1 MFLEMVDL
9 IEEFERKIEIR
20 SKLEKMLG
28 ADAEIAER
36 DGHARRI
43 PRPCGLTVHT
53 GLGCKFG
60 CIYCYIYDMGFTFK
74 PRPYHLTGLQLA
86 YAVAS
91 NPSVTLGLNG
101 TPMAFG
107 SITEPFMDETAG
119 RSIEYMEM
127 ISGYLGNPIQ
137 FSTKA
142 HLRKDLC
149 SKISSIKDGV
159 SALITIVTLKAHRT
173 LEPGAPSPEER
184 LESMRSLSK
193 MGVHTVLF
201 MRPILPKLTD
211 LEAEEI
217 LSRALDA
224 GARGVIIGSMRV
236 TRGIVDRLRRVGYQG
251 IEEILRRIPG
261 ELKPRKQVTLKM
273 NDLKKMIH
281 KLAEKLD
288 MRIYPSA
295 CAANIEA
302 HGLSCNACRLGPCGD
317 PEELPSFELKDV
329 SELASR
335 YNIKIVSS
343 VLDDH
348 LKLRISGSW
357 RRIRE
362 FTSFL
367 KWSIKRRILVEK
379 A

>member
-1 MFLEMVDL
+1 MFLGMVDL

-20 SKLEKMLG
+20 SKLGKMLG

-36 DGHARRI
+36 DGHAHRI
-43 PRPCGLTVHT
+43 PRPCGLTIHT

-74 PRPYHLTGLQLA
+74 PKPYHLTGLQLA

-91 NPSVTLGLNG
+91 NPSVALGSNG

-107 SITEPFMDETAG
+107 SITEPFMNETAG
-119 RSIEYMEM
+119 KAVEYMEI
-127 ISGYLGNPIQ
+127 ISSYLGNPIQ

-142 HLRKDLC
+142 RLSWDLC
-149 SKISSIKDGV
+149 SNISSIRNGV
-159 SALITIVTLKAHRT
+159 SALITVVTLKAHRI
-173 LEPGAPSPEER
+173 LEPGAPSPDER
-184 LESMRSLSK
+184 FESMRNLSR

-224 GARGVIIGSMRV
+224 EAKGVIIGSMRV
-236 TRGIVDRLRRVGYQG
+236 TQGIIDRLRRVKYQG
-251 IEEILRRIPG
+251 IDEILRRVPR
-261 ELKPRKQVTLKM
+261 ELKPKRQVSLKM
-273 NDLKKMIH
+273 NDLKKTIH
-281 KLAEKLD
+281 RLADRLD
-288 MRIYPSA
+288 MRVYPSA
-295 CAANIEA
+295 CAANIDA
-302 HGLSCNACRLGPCGD
+302 HGLSCNACRFGPCGD
-317 PEELPSFELKDV
+317 PKELPSFELRDV
-329 SELASR
+329 SNLANH
-335 YNIKIVSS
+335 YNIKVVDG

-348 LKLRISGSW
+348 LKLKVSGSW
-357 RRIRE
+357 RRIKE

-367 KWSIKRRILVEK
+367 KWSIKRRILVERV
-379 A
+379 

>member
-1 MFLEMVDL
+1 MFLGMVDL
-9 IEEFERKIEIR
+9 IEEFERKLEIR
-20 SKLEKMLG
+20 SKLGKMLG

-36 DGHARRI
+36 DGHAHRI
-43 PRPCGLTVHT
+43 PRPCGLTIHT

-74 PRPYHLTGLQLA
+74 PKPYHLTGLQLA

-91 NPSVTLGLNG
+91 NPSVALGLNG

-107 SITEPFMDETAG
+107 SITEPFMEETAG
-119 RSIEYMEM
+119 KAVEYMEM
-127 ISGYLGNPIQ
+127 ISSYLGNPIQ

-142 HLRKDLC
+142 RLSWDLC
-149 SKISSIKDGV
+149 SKISSIRNGV
-159 SALITIVTLKAHRT
+159 SALITVVTLKAHRI
-173 LEPGAPSPEER
+173 LEPGAPSPDER
-184 LESMRSLSK
+184 FESMRNLSR

-224 GARGVIIGSMRV
+224 GAKGVIIGSMRV
-236 TRGIVDRLRRVGYQG
+236 TQGIIDRLRRVKYQG
-251 IEEILRRIPG
+251 IEEILRRIPR
-261 ELKPRKQVTLKM
+261 ELGSGKQVTLKM
-273 NDLKKMIH
+273 DDLKKIIY
-281 KLAEKLD
+281 KLAERLD
-288 MRIYPSA
+288 MKVYPSA

-302 HGLSCNACRLGPCGD
+302 HKLSCNACRLGPCGNIED
-317 PEELPSFELKDV
+317 LPSFELGDV
-329 SELASR
+329 LELANR
-335 YNIKIVSS
+335 YNIRIIHN
-343 VLDDH
+343 VLNDH
-348 LKLRISGSW
+348 LKLKISGNW

-367 KWSIKRRILVEK
+367 RWSIKRRIFVRK